1 MRPHSI
7 YFNWSLYLDKVF
19 RTLHNASS
27 FLQAI
32 SRGFLDGAKINH
44 VPNGAAP
51 DLQRSECGT
60 FRYKNKPNT
69 FKGVRIHRITLIHS
83 QPFLKSSP
91 FFYDIWLQSVRIE
104 TSLHL
109 NSLERRHQTN
119 FVVTFKEVWL
129 SFFFFLNQSI
139 SDELCCWLSTLAVI
153 KSRGMVCPYIIE
165 QSQTPKYWTELKIT
179 CTNRLVVFLNSSRA
193 RVNKTV

>member
-7 YFNWSLYLDKVF
+7 YFNSSSLYLDKMF
-19 RTLHNASS
+19 RTFHNVSS
-27 FLQAI
+27 FLKAI
-32 SRGFLDGAKINH
+32 LRGYLDGAKINH
-44 VPNGAAP
+44 VPSGATP
-51 DLQRSECGT
+51 DLQRSERCA

-83 QPFLKSSP
+83 QPFLKGSP

-129 SFFFFLNQSI
+129 SFFFLLLLFCTRIFLTSCVVG
-139 SDELCCWLSTLAVI
+139 SARWLL
-153 KSRGMVCPYIIE
+153 
-165 QSQTPKYWTELKIT
+165 
-179 CTNRLVVFLNSSRA
+179 
-193 RVNKTV
+193 